1 MNERLPGPRL
11 EPLVSPVAPLTAEAA
26 QRYSRSISL
35 PGFGPDAQRRLQA
48 ARVLVVGAGGLGSA
62 VIPALAAAGI
72 GALGIIDA
80 DIVELSNLPRQAIHT
95 PADVGDS
102 KVTSATR
109 TVAALD
115 AGTDVIGFETMLS
128 AENALA
134 IFAGF
139 DLVLDGS
146 DNFPTRYLVNDAAIL
161 TGIPVVWGA
170 VHQFGGQAGVS
181 WAARGPHYR
190 DLFPVPP
197 EPGTVPSCAE
207 AGALPSVCAVIGGIM
222 VSEAVKLITGVG
234 LPLVGRVT
242 SYDSLRGS
250 FREIA
255 YSRDPLAEP
264 ITGLIDYALF
274 CGLEP
279 GNSPATTEATSI
291 TTAQLQARLAHGD
304 ELRLVD
310 VREPWEA
317 EIAAIAG
324 SAVIP
329 LAELD
334 LDPLSHAAALAGVPV
349 VIVCHHGPRAER
361 ARSLLA
367 GAGLVDV
374 SVLAGGIDAWAREI
388 DPTLARY

>member
-1 MNERLPGPRL
+1 
-11 EPLVSPVAPLTAEAA
+11 
-26 QRYSRSISL
+26 
-35 PGFGPDAQRRLQA
+35 
-48 ARVLVVGAGGLGSA
+48 
-62 VIPALAAAGI
+62 
-72 GALGIIDA
+72 
-80 DIVELSNLPRQAIHT
+80 
-95 PADVGDS
+95 
-102 KVTSATR
+102 
-109 TVAALD
+109 
-115 AGTDVIGFETMLS
+115 
-128 AENALA
+128 
-134 IFAGF
+134 
-139 DLVLDGS
+139 
-146 DNFPTRYLVNDAAIL
+146 
-161 TGIPVVWGA
+161 VVWGA

-222 VSEAVKLITGVG
+222 ASEAVTLITGVG
-234 LPLVGRVT
+234 HPLVGRVT
-242 SYDSLRGS
+242 SYDSLRGG

-255 YSRDPLAEP
+255 YSRDPLDEP

-279 GNSPATTEATSI
+279 GKSPAATEATPI
-291 TTAQLQARLAHGD
+291 TTTQLQARLAHGE

-317 EIAAIAG
+317 EIAG